1 MTIQSRASEL
11 ARDAAGEVVLSES
24 RGDAVRGL
32 REKAGLTQRELAGL
46 LDTTRERVSRVEN
59 GHVPPSAD
67 FVAELA
73 RTMALAEMVRD
84 MRVRDGVDSRTLRR
98 AANLLGLEEG
108 DVDLLVIRGLSSLD
122 RKKEGLIEELE

>member
-11 ARDAAGEVVLSES
+11 ARGAAGEVVLSES
-24 RGDAVRGL
+24 RGDAIRGL
-32 REKAGLTQRELAGL
+32 REKAGLTQRELAEL

-84 MRVRDGVDSRTLRR
+84 MRVTDGVDSRALRR

-108 DVDLLVIRGLSSLD
+108 EVDLLVIRGLSSLD

>member
-1 MTIQSRASEL
+1 MTIQSRVSEL
-11 ARDAAGEVVLSES
+11 ARGASGEVVLSES
-24 RGDAVRGL
+24 RGGAVRGL
-32 REKAGLTQRELAGL
+32 REKAGLTQRELAEL

-59 GHVPPSAD
+59 GHVPPSVD

-73 RTMALAEMVRD
+73 RIMALAEVVRD
-84 MRVRDGVDSRTLRR
+84 MRVTDGVDSRTLRR
-98 AANLLGLEEG
+98 AANLLGLEDG